1 MKFNRM
7 PALLAAAISLCATLL
22 AGPASAQTYPNRPIT
37 LICPYP
43 PGGATDAISRIIQDA
58 MSKSLGQQIVIENIG
73 GAGGMIAATKAARA
87 APDGYTILIHQVALA
102 AGVSMYKNLS
112 FDAVKDFA
120 PIGLI
125 NTAASTWTA
134 RADLPPNN
142 MTELLTWLKE
152 PGRIAKIA
160 HPGVGSFGHLAGV
173 LVAQELGINATQ
185 VPYRGAGPALND
197 LLAGQVD
204 MSSQSAVQAG
214 PLIKAGKLKAY
225 AIIGR
230 TRFAG
235 LPDLPTMS
243 ELGHK
248 KLDLDF
254 WHALFAP
261 AGTPRPIVDKINAA
275 LRVALTDARVTKT
288 FTDGGMD
295 LFPQDQWTPEAA
307 AVLLKN
313 EIKLWGD
320 VIKANNIQA
329 Q

>member
-1 MKFNRM
+1 MSFARTVA
-7 PALLAAAISLCATLL
+7 ALFLAVCNLAAAA
-22 AGPASAQTYPNRPIT
+22 ASAQTYPSRPIT
-37 LICPYP
+37 LIVPYP

-58 MSKSLGQQIVIENIG
+58 MSKSLGQQVVIENVG

-102 AGVSMYKNLS
+102 AGVTMYNNLT
-112 FDAVKDFA
+112 FDAIKDFA

-125 NTAASTWTA
+125 NTAASAWA
-134 RADLPPNN
+134 GRADLPPKNF
-142 MTELLTWLKE
+142 KE
-152 PGRIAKIA
+152 MVSWMKQPGQNVKIA

-173 LVAQELGINATQ
+173 LVAQELGANVTQ

-204 MSSQSAVQAG
+204 LSSQSAVQSG

-230 TRFAG
+230 GRFAG
-235 LPDLPTMS
+235 LPDLPTMG
-243 ELGHK
+243 ELGYK
-248 KLDLDF
+248 KLNLDF
-254 WHALFAP
+254 WHMLLAP
-261 AGTPRPIVDKINAA
+261 AGTPRPAIDRVNTA
-275 LRVALTDARVTKT
+275 LRFAMADERVKKT
-288 FTDGGMD
+288 FAEGGMD
-295 LFPQDQWTPEAA
+295 PFPPEEYTPEAA
-307 AVLLKN
+307 AELLKR

-320 VIKANNIQA
+320 VIRANKITA

>member
-1 MKFNRM
+1 MRHTR
-7 PALLAAAISLCATLL
+7 ALALTVLALCVAW
-22 AGPASAQTYPNRPIT
+22 AGTASAQTYPARPIT

-102 AGVSMYKNLS
+102 AGVTMYKNLS

-120 PIGLI
+120 TIGLI
-125 NTAASTWTA
+125 NTAASTWAA
-134 RADLPPNN
+134 RPNLPPKD
-142 MTELLTWLKE
+142 MKELVKWMRE
-152 PGRIAKIA
+152 SGRSAKIA

-173 LVAQELGINATQ
+173 LVAQELGAKVTQ

-204 MSSQSAVQAG
+204 LSSQSAVQAG

-230 TRFAG
+230 SRFPG
-235 LPDLPTMS
+235 LPDLPTMG
-243 ELGHK
+243 ELGYK

-254 WHALFAP
+254 WHMLLAP
-261 AGTPRPIVDKINAA
+261 AGTPRPIIDKLNTA
-275 LRVALTDARVTKT
+275 LRTAMADDRVKKT
-288 FTDGGMD
+288 FADGGMD
-295 LFPQDQWTPEAA
+295 PFPPDQYTPEAA
-307 AVLLKN
+307 AALLQR

-320 VIKANNIQA
+320 VIRSNNIQA